1 MAKTIT
7 AKILI
12 MSSTGT
18 RVLLVLASLV
28 IVIAGL
34 KAASTIIVPL
44 LMALFIAI
52 ITTPFML
59 WLTSKGVPKWAAL
72 GLILLVLAGFILT
85 VGSLISSSVD
95 QFSALLPA
103 YENKLRTAITLL
115 SDWAARHQLTGFT
128 GGEFAVVDPK
138 AAAQI
143 IGGLVGSLGRIVG
156 DSLLIFFT
164 VVFLLVEA
172 STIPTKIRAILS
184 DPDTTLERLSE
195 FLSAVKQYLVIKSLT
210 SLITG
215 VIVTAWL
222 LFLGVD
228 FAVLWGSIAFFMNFV
243 PYVGSIIAAVPV
255 VFLAFLDAGV
265 QDALLVAVG
274 FLAIN
279 LVVGNLIEPR
289 FMGRGLGLSTLV
301 VFVSLIFWGWVFGPV
316 GMFLSAPLTMLV
328 KIALENDP
336 RSRWIAILLSSGSL
350 RRQ

>member
-1 MAKTIT
+1 
-7 AKILI
+7 

-18 RVLLVLASLV
+18 RVLLVLAALV

-34 KAASTIIVPL
+34 KAASALIVPL

-52 ITTPFML
+52 ITLPFML
-59 WLTSKGVPKWAAL
+59 WLTGKGASKWAAL
-72 GLILLVLAGFILT
+72 GLILLVLASVILT

-95 QFSALLPA
+95 QFSALLPT
-103 YENKLRTAITLL
+103 YENKLRTTITLL

-128 GGEFAVVDPK
+128 GTEFTIVDPK
-138 AAAQI
+138 AAARI
-143 IGGLVGSLGRIVG
+143 IGGLVGSVGRIVG

-164 VVFLLVEA
+164 VMFLLVEA
-172 STIPTKIRAILS
+172 STIPNKIRAILS

-215 VIVTAWL
+215 VVVTAWL
-222 LFLGVD
+222 FFLGVD

-243 PYVGSIIAAVPV
+243 PFVGSIIAAVPV

-265 QDALLVAVG
+265 QDALLVAAG

-301 VFVSLIFWGWVFGPV
+301 VFLSLLFWGWVFGPV
-316 GMFLSAPLTMLV
+316 GMFLSVPLTMLI
-328 KIALENDP
+328 KIALESDP
-336 RSRWIAILLSSGSL
+336 RSRWIAILLSSGTL
-350 RRQ
+350 PRQ

>member
-18 RVLLVLASLV
+18 RVLLVLASVV

-59 WLTSKGVPKWAAL
+59 WLTGKGVPKWAAL

-103 YENKLRTAITLL
+103 YET
-115 SDWAARHQLTGFT
+115 
-128 GGEFAVVDPK
+128 K

-164 VVFLLVEA
+164 VMFLLVEA
-172 STIPTKIRAILS
+172 STIPNKIRAILS

-195 FLSAVKQYLVIKSLT
+195 FLNAVKQYLVIKSLT

-215 VIVTAWL
+215 VVVTAWL
-222 LFLGVD
+222 FFLGVD

-243 PYVGSIIAAVPV
+243 PFVGSIIAAVPV

-265 QDALLVAVG
+265 QDALLVAAG

-301 VFVSLIFWGWVFGPV
+301 VFLSLLFWGWVFGPV

-328 KIALENDP
+328 KIALESDP
-336 RSRWIAILLSSGSL
+336 RSRWIAILLSSGTL
-350 RRQ
+350 PRQ

>member
-1 MAKTIT
+1 
-7 AKILI
+7 

-18 RVLLVLASLV
+18 RVLLVLAALV

-34 KAASTIIVPL
+34 KAASALIVPL

-52 ITTPFML
+52 ITLPFML
-59 WLTSKGVPKWAAL
+59 WLTGKGASKWAAL
-72 GLILLVLAGFILT
+72 GLILLVLASVILT

-95 QFSALLPA
+95 QFSALLPT
-103 YENKLRTAITLL
+103 YENKLRTTITLL

-128 GGEFAVVDPK
+128 GGEFTIVDPK
-138 AAAQI
+138 AAARI
-143 IGGLVGSLGRIVG
+143 IGGLVGSVGRIVG

-164 VVFLLVEA
+164 VMFLLVEA
-172 STIPTKIRAILS
+172 STIPNKIRAILS

-215 VIVTAWL
+215 VVVTAWL
-222 LFLGVD
+222 FFLGVD

-243 PYVGSIIAAVPV
+243 PFVGSIIAAVPV

-265 QDALLVAVG
+265 QDALLVAAG

-301 VFVSLIFWGWVFGPV
+301 VFLSLLFWGWVFGPV
-316 GMFLSAPLTMLV
+316 GMFLSVPLTMLI
-328 KIALENDP
+328 KIALESDP
-336 RSRWIAILLSSGSL
+336 RSRWIAILLSSGTL
-350 RRQ
+350 PRQ

>member
-1 MAKTIT
+1 
-7 AKILI
+7 

-18 RVLLVLASLV
+18 RVLLVLAALV

-34 KAASTIIVPL
+34 KAASALIVPL

-52 ITTPFML
+52 ITLPFML
-59 WLTSKGVPKWAAL
+59 WLTGKGAPKWAAL
-72 GLILLVLAGFILT
+72 GLILLVLASVILT

-95 QFSALLPA
+95 QFSALLPT
-103 YENKLRTAITLL
+103 YENKLRTTITLL
-115 SDWAARHQLTGFT
+115 SDWAARHQLTRFT
-128 GGEFAVVDPK
+128 GGEFTIVDPK
-138 AAAQI
+138 AAARI
-143 IGGLVGSLGRIVG
+143 IGGLVGSVGRIVG

-164 VVFLLVEA
+164 VMFLLVEA
-172 STIPTKIRAILS
+172 STIPNKIRAILS

-222 LFLGVD
+222 FFLGVD

-289 FMGRGLGLSTLV
+289 FMGRGLDLSTLV

-336 RSRWIAILLSSGSL
+336 RSRWIAILLSSGTL
-350 RRQ
+350 PRQ

>member
-1 MAKTIT
+1 
-7 AKILI
+7 

-18 RVLLVLASLV
+18 RVLLVLAALV

-34 KAASTIIVPL
+34 KAASALIVPL

-52 ITTPFML
+52 ITLPFML
-59 WLTSKGVPKWAAL
+59 WLTGKGASKWAAL
-72 GLILLVLAGFILT
+72 GLILLVLASVILT

-95 QFSALLPA
+95 QFSVLLPT
-103 YENKLRTAITLL
+103 YENKLRTTITLL
-115 SDWAARHQLTGFT
+115 SDWAARHQLTRFT
-128 GGEFAVVDPK
+128 GGEFTIVDPK
-138 AAAQI
+138 AAARI
-143 IGGLVGSLGRIVG
+143 IGGLVGSVGRIVG

-164 VVFLLVEA
+164 VMFLLVEA
-172 STIPTKIRAILS
+172 STIPNKIRAILS

-215 VIVTAWL
+215 VAVTAWL
-222 LFLGVD
+222 FFLGVD

-243 PYVGSIIAAVPV
+243 PFVGSIIAAVPV

-265 QDALLVAVG
+265 QDALLVAAG

-301 VFVSLIFWGWVFGPV
+301 VFLSLLFWGWVFGPV
-316 GMFLSAPLTMLV
+316 GMFLSVPLTMLI
-328 KIALENDP
+328 KIALESDP
-336 RSRWIAILLSSGSL
+336 RSRWIAILLSSGTL
-350 RRQ
+350 PRQ

>member
-1 MAKTIT
+1 
-7 AKILI
+7 

-18 RVLLVLASLV
+18 RVLLVLAALV

-34 KAASTIIVPL
+34 KAASALIVPL

-52 ITTPFML
+52 ITLPFML
-59 WLTSKGVPKWAAL
+59 WLTGKGASKWAAL
-72 GLILLVLAGFILT
+72 GLILLVLASVILT

-95 QFSALLPA
+95 QFSALLPT
-103 YENKLRTAITLL
+103 YENKLRTTISLL
-115 SDWAARHQLTGFT
+115 SDWAARHQLTRFT
-128 GGEFAVVDPK
+128 GGEFTIVDPK
-138 AAAQI
+138 AAARI
-143 IGGLVGSLGRIVG
+143 IGGLVGSVGRIVG

-164 VVFLLVEA
+164 VMFLLVEA
-172 STIPTKIRAILS
+172 STIPNKIRAILS

-195 FLSAVKQYLVIKSLT
+195 FLNAVKQYLVIKSLT

-215 VIVTAWL
+215 VVVTAWL
-222 LFLGVD
+222 FFLGVD

-243 PYVGSIIAAVPV
+243 PFVGSIIAAVPV

-265 QDALLVAVG
+265 QDALLVAAG

-301 VFVSLIFWGWVFGPV
+301 VFLSLLFWGWVFGPV
-316 GMFLSAPLTMLV
+316 GMFLSVPLTMLI
-328 KIALENDP
+328 KIALESDP
-336 RSRWIAILLSSGSL
+336 RSRWIAILLSSGTL
-350 RRQ
+350 PRQ

>member
-1 MAKTIT
+1 
-7 AKILI
+7 

-18 RVLLVLASLV
+18 RVLLVLAALV

-34 KAASTIIVPL
+34 KAASALIVPL

-52 ITTPFML
+52 ITLPFML
-59 WLTSKGVPKWAAL
+59 WLTGKGASKWAAL
-72 GLILLVLAGFILT
+72 GLILLVLASVILT

-95 QFSALLPA
+95 QFSALLPT
-103 YENKLRTAITLL
+103 YENKLRTTITLL
-115 SDWAARHQLTGFT
+115 SDWAARHQLTRFT
-128 GGEFAVVDPK
+128 GGEFTIVDPK
-138 AAAQI
+138 AAARI
-143 IGGLVGSLGRIVG
+143 IGGLVGSVGRIVG

-164 VVFLLVEA
+164 VMFLLVEA
-172 STIPTKIRAILS
+172 STIPNKIRAILS

-195 FLSAVKQYLVIKSLT
+195 FLNAVKQYLVIKSLT

-215 VIVTAWL
+215 VVVTAWL
-222 LFLGVD
+222 FFLGVD

-243 PYVGSIIAAVPV
+243 PFVGSIIAAVPV

-265 QDALLVAVG
+265 QDALLVAAG

-301 VFVSLIFWGWVFGPV
+301 VFLSLLFWGWVFGPV
-316 GMFLSAPLTMLV
+316 GMFLSVPLTMLI
-328 KIALENDP
+328 KIALESDP
-336 RSRWIAILLSSGSL
+336 RSRWIAILLSSGTL
-350 RRQ
+350 PRQ

>member
-1 MAKTIT
+1 
-7 AKILI
+7 

-18 RVLLVLASLV
+18 RVLLVLAALV

-34 KAASTIIVPL
+34 KAASALIVPL

-52 ITTPFML
+52 ITLPFML
-59 WLTSKGVPKWAAL
+59 WLTGKGASKWAAL
-72 GLILLVLAGFILT
+72 GLILLVLASVILT

-95 QFSALLPA
+95 QFSALLPT
-103 YENKLRTAITLL
+103 YENKLRTTITLL
-115 SDWAARHQLTGFT
+115 SDWAARHELTGFT

-138 AAAQI
+138 VAAQI

-164 VVFLLVEA
+164 VMFLLVEA
-172 STIPTKIRAILS
+172 STIPNKIRAILS

-215 VIVTAWL
+215 VVVTAWL
-222 LFLGVD
+222 FFLGVD

-243 PYVGSIIAAVPV
+243 PFVGSIIAAVPV

-265 QDALLVAVG
+265 QDALLVAAG

-301 VFVSLIFWGWVFGPV
+301 VFLSLLFWGWVFGPV
-316 GMFLSAPLTMLV
+316 GMFLSVPLTMLI
-328 KIALENDP
+328 KIALESDP
-336 RSRWIAILLSSGSL
+336 RSRWIAILLSSGTL
-350 RRQ
+350 PRQ

>member
-1 MAKTIT
+1 
-7 AKILI
+7 

-59 WLTSKGVPKWAAL
+59 WLTGKGAPTWAAL
-72 GLILLVLAGFILT
+72 GLILLVLASFILT

-95 QFSALLPA
+95 QFSTLLPA
-103 YENKLRTAITLL
+103 YENKLRTTITLL

-128 GGEFAVVDPK
+128 GTEFTVVDPK
-138 AAAQI
+138 AAARI
-143 IGGLVGSLGRIVG
+143 IGVLVGSVGRIVG

-172 STIPTKIRAILS
+172 STIPAKIRAILS

-195 FLSAVKQYLVIKSLT
+195 FLSAVKEYLVIKSIT

-215 VIVTAWL
+215 VVVTAWL
-222 LFLGVD
+222 FFLGVD

-265 QDALLVAVG
+265 QDALLVAAGYV
-274 FLAIN
+274 AIN

-316 GMFLSAPLTMLV
+316 GMFLSAPLTMLF
-328 KIALENDP
+328 KIALESDP
-336 RSRWIAILLSSGSL
+336 KSRWIAVLLSSGTL
-350 RRQ
+350 RKQ

>member
-1 MAKTIT
+1 
-7 AKILI
+7 

-18 RVLLVLASLV
+18 RVLLVLAALV

-34 KAASTIIVPL
+34 KAASALIVPL

-52 ITTPFML
+52 ITLPFML
-59 WLTSKGVPKWAAL
+59 WLTGKGASKWAAL
-72 GLILLVLAGFILT
+72 GLILLVLASVILT

-95 QFSALLPA
+95 QFSALLPT
-103 YENKLRTAITLL
+103 YENKLRTTITLL
-115 SDWAARHQLTGFT
+115 SDWAARHQLTRFT
-128 GGEFAVVDPK
+128 GGEFTIVDPK
-138 AAAQI
+138 AAARI
-143 IGGLVGSLGRIVG
+143 IGGLVGSVGRIVG

-164 VVFLLVEA
+164 VMFLLVEA
-172 STIPTKIRAILS
+172 STIPNKIRAILS

-215 VIVTAWL
+215 VVVTAWL
-222 LFLGVD
+222 FFLGVD

-243 PYVGSIIAAVPV
+243 PFVGSIIAAVPV

-265 QDALLVAVG
+265 QDALLVAAG

-301 VFVSLIFWGWVFGPV
+301 VFLSLLFWGWVFGPV
-316 GMFLSAPLTMLV
+316 GMFLSVPLTMLV
-328 KIALENDP
+328 KIALESDP
-336 RSRWIAILLSSGSL
+336 RSRWIAILLSSGTL
-350 RRQ
+350 PRQ

>member
-1 MAKTIT
+1 
-7 AKILI
+7 

-18 RVLLVLASLV
+18 RVLLVLAALV

-34 KAASTIIVPL
+34 KAASALIVPL

-52 ITTPFML
+52 ITLPFML
-59 WLTSKGVPKWAAL
+59 WLTGKGASKWAAL
-72 GLILLVLAGFILT
+72 GLILLVLASVILT

-95 QFSALLPA
+95 QFSALLPT
-103 YENKLRTAITLL
+103 YENKLRTTITLL

-128 GGEFAVVDPK
+128 GTEFTIVDPK
-138 AAAQI
+138 AAARI
-143 IGGLVGSLGRIVG
+143 IGGLVGSVGRIVG

-172 STIPTKIRAILS
+172 STIPNKIRAILS

-215 VIVTAWL
+215 VVVTAWL
-222 LFLGVD
+222 FFLGVD

-243 PYVGSIIAAVPV
+243 PFVGSIIAAVPV

-265 QDALLVAVG
+265 QDALLVAAG

-301 VFVSLIFWGWVFGPV
+301 VFLSLLFWGWVFGPV
-316 GMFLSAPLTMLV
+316 GMFLSVPLTMLI
-328 KIALENDP
+328 KIALESDP
-336 RSRWIAILLSSGSL
+336 RSRWIAILLSSGTL
-350 RRQ
+350 PRQ

>member
-1 MAKTIT
+1 
-7 AKILI
+7 
-12 MSSTGT
+12 
-18 RVLLVLASLV
+18 V

-59 WLTSKGVPKWAAL
+59 WLTGKGVTKWAAL
-72 GLILLVLAGFILT
+72 GLILLMLAGFILT

-222 LFLGVD
+222 FFLGVD

>member
-1 MAKTIT
+1 
-7 AKILI
+7 

-18 RVLLVLASLV
+18 RVLLVLAALV

-34 KAASTIIVPL
+34 KAASALIVPL

-52 ITTPFML
+52 ITLPFML
-59 WLTSKGVPKWAAL
+59 WLTGKGAPKWAAL
-72 GLILLVLAGFILT
+72 GLILLVLASVILT

-95 QFSALLPA
+95 QFSVLLPT
-103 YENKLRTAITLL
+103 YENKLRTTITLL
-115 SDWAARHQLTGFT
+115 SDWAARHQLTRFT
-128 GGEFAVVDPK
+128 GGEFTIVDPK
-138 AAAQI
+138 AAARI
-143 IGGLVGSLGRIVG
+143 IGGLVGSVGRIVG

-164 VVFLLVEA
+164 VMFLLVEA
-172 STIPTKIRAILS
+172 STIPNKIRAILS

-215 VIVTAWL
+215 VAVTAWL
-222 LFLGVD
+222 FFLGVD

-243 PYVGSIIAAVPV
+243 PFVGSIIAAVPV

-265 QDALLVAVG
+265 QDALLVAAG

-301 VFVSLIFWGWVFGPV
+301 VFLSLLFWGWVFGPV
-316 GMFLSAPLTMLV
+316 GMFLSVPLTMLI
-328 KIALENDP
+328 KIALESDP
-336 RSRWIAILLSSGSL
+336 RSRWIAILLSSGTL
-350 RRQ
+350 PRQ

>member
-1 MAKTIT
+1 
-7 AKILI
+7 

-52 ITTPFML
+52 ITTPLML
-59 WLTSKGVPKWAAL
+59 WLTDKGTPKWAAL

-128 GGEFAVVDPK
+128 GGEFTIVDPK
-138 AAAQI
+138 ATAKI

-164 VVFLLVEA
+164 VVFVLVEV
-172 STIPTKIRAILS
+172 STIPPKIRAILS

-222 LFLGVD
+222 FFLGVD
-228 FAVLWGSIAFFMNFV
+228 FAVLWGSIAFFMNFG

>member
-1 MAKTIT
+1 
-7 AKILI
+7 

-18 RVLLVLASLV
+18 RVLLVLAALV

-34 KAASTIIVPL
+34 KAASALIVPL

-52 ITTPFML
+52 ITLPFML
-59 WLTSKGVPKWAAL
+59 WLTGKGAPKWAAL
-72 GLILLVLAGFILT
+72 GLILLVLASVILT

-95 QFSALLPA
+95 QFSALLPT
-103 YENKLRTAITLL
+103 YENKLRTTITLL
-115 SDWAARHQLTGFT
+115 SDWAARHQLTRFT
-128 GGEFAVVDPK
+128 GGEFTIVDPK
-138 AAAQI
+138 AAARI
-143 IGGLVGSLGRIVG
+143 IGGLVGSVGRIVG

-172 STIPTKIRAILS
+172 STIPNKIRAILS

-195 FLSAVKQYLVIKSLT
+195 FLNAVKQYLVIKSLT

-215 VIVTAWL
+215 VVVTAWL
-222 LFLGVD
+222 FFLGVD

-243 PYVGSIIAAVPV
+243 PFVGSIIAAVPV

-265 QDALLVAVG
+265 QDALLVAAG

-301 VFVSLIFWGWVFGPV
+301 VFLSLLFWGWVFGPV
-316 GMFLSAPLTMLV
+316 GMFLSVPLTMLI
-328 KIALENDP
+328 KIALESDP
-336 RSRWIAILLSSGSL
+336 RSRWIAILLSSGTL
-350 RRQ
+350 PRQ

>member
-1 MAKTIT
+1 
-7 AKILI
+7 

-59 WLTSKGVPKWAAL
+59 WLTGKGVPKWAAL
-72 GLILLVLAGFILT
+72 GLILLVLASVILT

-95 QFSALLPA
+95 QFSALLPT
-103 YENKLRTAITLL
+103 YENKLRTTITLL
-115 SDWAARHQLTGFT
+115 SDWAARHQLTRFT
-128 GGEFAVVDPK
+128 GTEFTIVDPK
-138 AAAQI
+138 AAARI
-143 IGGLVGSLGRIVG
+143 IGGLVGSVGRIVG

-164 VVFLLVEA
+164 VMFLLVEA
-172 STIPTKIRAILS
+172 STIPNKIRAILS

-195 FLSAVKQYLVIKSLT
+195 FLNAVKQYLVIKSLT

-215 VIVTAWL
+215 VVVTAWL
-222 LFLGVD
+222 FFLGVD

-243 PYVGSIIAAVPV
+243 PFVGSIIAAVPV

-265 QDALLVAVG
+265 QDALLVAAG

-301 VFVSLIFWGWVFGPV
+301 VFLSLLFWGWVFGPV
-316 GMFLSAPLTMLV
+316 GMFLSVPLTMLI
-328 KIALENDP
+328 KIALESDP
-336 RSRWIAILLSSGSL
+336 RSRWIAILLSSGTL
-350 RRQ
+350 PRQ

>member
-1 MAKTIT
+1 
-7 AKILI
+7 

-59 WLTSKGVPKWAAL
+59 WLTGKGVPNWAAL

-128 GGEFAVVDPK
+128 AGEFAVVDPK
-138 AAAQI
+138 AAAKI

-156 DSLLIFFT
+156 DSLLIFLT

-184 DPDTTLERLSE
+184 DRETTLERLSE

-222 LFLGVD
+222 FFLGVD

>member
-1 MAKTIT
+1 
-7 AKILI
+7 

-18 RVLLVLASLV
+18 RVLLVLAALV

-34 KAASTIIVPL
+34 KAASALIVPL

-52 ITTPFML
+52 ITLPFML
-59 WLTSKGVPKWAAL
+59 WLTGKGASKWAAL
-72 GLILLVLAGFILT
+72 GLILLVLASVILT

-95 QFSALLPA
+95 QFSALLPT
-103 YENKLRTAITLL
+103 YENKLRTTITLL
-115 SDWAARHQLTGFT
+115 SDWTARHQLTRFT
-128 GGEFAVVDPK
+128 GGEFTIVDPK
-138 AAAQI
+138 AAARI
-143 IGGLVGSLGRIVG
+143 IGGLVGSVGRIVG

-164 VVFLLVEA
+164 VMFLLVEA
-172 STIPTKIRAILS
+172 STIPNKIRAILS

-215 VIVTAWL
+215 VAVTAWL
-222 LFLGVD
+222 FFLGVD

-243 PYVGSIIAAVPV
+243 PFVGSIIAAVPV

-265 QDALLVAVG
+265 QDALLVAAG

-301 VFVSLIFWGWVFGPV
+301 VFLSLLFWGWVFGPV
-316 GMFLSAPLTMLV
+316 GMFLSVPLTMLI
-328 KIALENDP
+328 KIALESDP
-336 RSRWIAILLSSGSL
+336 RSRWIAILLSSGTL
-350 RRQ
+350 PRQ

>member
-1 MAKTIT
+1 
-7 AKILI
+7 

-18 RVLLVLASLV
+18 RVLLVLAALV

-34 KAASTIIVPL
+34 KAASALIVPL

-52 ITTPFML
+52 ITLPFML
-59 WLTSKGVPKWAAL
+59 WLTGKGAPKWAAL
-72 GLILLVLAGFILT
+72 GLILLVLASVILT

-95 QFSALLPA
+95 QFSALLPT
-103 YENKLRTAITLL
+103 YENKLRTTITLL
-115 SDWAARHQLTGFT
+115 SDWAARHQLTRFT
-128 GGEFAVVDPK
+128 GGEFTIVDPK
-138 AAAQI
+138 AAARI
-143 IGGLVGSLGRIVG
+143 IGGLVGSVGRIVG

-164 VVFLLVEA
+164 VMFLLVEA
-172 STIPTKIRAILS
+172 STIPNKIRAILS

-195 FLSAVKQYLVIKSLT
+195 FLNAVKQYLVIKSLT

-215 VIVTAWL
+215 VVVTAWL
-222 LFLGVD
+222 FFLGVD

-243 PYVGSIIAAVPV
+243 PFVGSIIAAVPV

-265 QDALLVAVG
+265 QDALLVAAG

-301 VFVSLIFWGWVFGPV
+301 VFLSLLFWGWVFGPV
-316 GMFLSAPLTMLV
+316 GMFLSVPLTMLV
-328 KIALENDP
+328 KIALESDA
-336 RSRWIAILLSSGSL
+336 RSRWIAILLSSGTL
-350 RRQ
+350 PRQ

>member
-1 MAKTIT
+1 
-7 AKILI
+7 

-59 WLTSKGVPKWAAL
+59 WLTGKGAPTWAAL
-72 GLILLVLAGFILT
+72 GLILLVLASFILT

-103 YENKLRTAITLL
+103 YENKLRTTITLL

-128 GGEFAVVDPK
+128 GTEFTVVDPK
-138 AAAQI
+138 AAARI
-143 IGGLVGSLGRIVG
+143 IGGLVGSVGRIVG

-172 STIPTKIRAILS
+172 STIPAKIRTILS

-195 FLSAVKQYLVIKSLT
+195 FLSAVKEYLVIKSIT

-215 VIVTAWL
+215 VVVTAWL
-222 LFLGVD
+222 FFLGVD

-265 QDALLVAVG
+265 QDALLVAAGYV
-274 FLAIN
+274 AIN

-328 KIALENDP
+328 KIALESDP
-336 RSRWIAILLSSGSL
+336 KSRWIAVLLSSGTL
-350 RRQ
+350 RKQ

>member
-1 MAKTIT
+1 
-7 AKILI
+7 

-59 WLTSKGVPKWAAL
+59 WLTGKGAPTWAAL
-72 GLILLVLAGFILT
+72 GLILLVLASFILT

-95 QFSALLPA
+95 QFSTLLPA
-103 YENKLRTAITLL
+103 YENKLRTTITLL

-128 GGEFAVVDPK
+128 GTEFTVVDPK
-138 AAAQI
+138 AAARI
-143 IGGLVGSLGRIVG
+143 IGGLVGSVGRIVG
-156 DSLLIFFT
+156 DSLLIFFI
-164 VVFLLVEA
+164 VMFLLVEA
-172 STIPTKIRAILS
+172 STIPAKIRTILS
-184 DPDTTLERLSE
+184 DPDTTLKRLSE
-195 FLSAVKQYLVIKSLT
+195 FLSAVKEYLVIKSIT

-215 VIVTAWL
+215 VVVTAWL
-222 LFLGVD
+222 FFLGVD

-265 QDALLVAVG
+265 QDALLVAAGYV
-274 FLAIN
+274 AIN

-328 KIALENDP
+328 KIALESDP
-336 RSRWIAILLSSGSL
+336 KNRWIAVLLSSGTL
-350 RRQ
+350 RKQ

>member
-1 MAKTIT
+1 MAKTVP
-7 AKILI
+7 ANLLI
-12 MSSTGT
+12 MSSIGT

-52 ITTPFML
+52 ITTPLML
-59 WLTSKGVPKWAAL
+59 WLTDKGVPKWAAL
-72 GLILLVLAGFILT
+72 GFILLVLATFILT

-95 QFSALLPA
+95 QFSSLLPA
-103 YENKLRTAITLL
+103 YENKLRTTITLL
-115 SDWAARHQLTGFT
+115 SDWASHHLLTEFT
-128 GGEFAVVDPK
+128 GTEFTVVDPK
-138 AAAQI
+138 AAAKI
-143 IGGLVGSLGRIVG
+143 IGGLVSSLGRIVG

-164 VVFLLVEA
+164 VLFLLVEA

-184 DPDTTLERLSE
+184 DHDTTLERLSE
-195 FLSAVKQYLVIKSLT
+195 FLNAVKQYLVIKSLT

-222 LFLGVD
+222 FFLGVD

>member
-1 MAKTIT
+1 MAKTIP
-7 AKILI
+7 AKLQI

-52 ITTPFML
+52 ITTPLML
-59 WLTSKGVPKWAAL
+59 WLTDKGLPKWGSL
-72 GLILLVLAGFILT
+72 GLILLVLATFILT
-85 VGSLISSSVD
+85 IGSLISSSVD

-103 YENKLRTAITLL
+103 YENKLRTTITLL
-115 SDWAARHQLTGFT
+115 SDWASRHHLTEFT
-128 GGEFAVVDPK
+128 GAEFTVVDPK
-138 AAAQI
+138 AAAKI
-143 IGGLVGSLGRIVG
+143 IGGLVSSLGRIVG

-164 VVFLLVEA
+164 VLFLLVEA

-184 DPDTTLERLSE
+184 DPDTTLERLTE

-215 VIVTAWL
+215 VTVTAWL
-222 LFLGVD
+222 FFLGVD

-265 QDALLVAVG
+265 QEALLVAIG
-274 FLAIN
+274 FLSIN

-301 VFVSLIFWGWVFGPV
+301 VFVSLIFWGWVFGPI

-336 RSRWIAILLSSGSL
+336 RSRWIAILLSSGT
-350 RRQ
+350 RQRQ

>member
-1 MAKTIT
+1 
-7 AKILI
+7 

-18 RVLLVLASLV
+18 RVLLVLAALV

-34 KAASTIIVPL
+34 KAASALIVPL

-52 ITTPFML
+52 ITLPFML
-59 WLTSKGVPKWAAL
+59 WLTGKGASKWAAL
-72 GLILLVLAGFILT
+72 GLILLVLASVILT

-95 QFSALLPA
+95 QFSALLPT
-103 YENKLRTAITLL
+103 YENKLRTTITLL
-115 SDWAARHQLTGFT
+115 SDWAARHQLTRFT
-128 GGEFAVVDPK
+128 GGEFTIVDPK
-138 AAAQI
+138 AAARI
-143 IGGLVGSLGRIVG
+143 IGGLVGSVGRIVG

-164 VVFLLVEA
+164 VMFLLVEA
-172 STIPTKIRAILS
+172 STIPNKIRAILS

-215 VIVTAWL
+215 VVVTAWL
-222 LFLGVD
+222 FSLGVD

-243 PYVGSIIAAVPV
+243 PFVGSIIAAVPV

-265 QDALLVAVG
+265 QDALLVAAG

-301 VFVSLIFWGWVFGPV
+301 VFLSLLFWGWVFGPV
-316 GMFLSAPLTMLV
+316 GMFLSVPLTMLI
-328 KIALENDP
+328 KIALESDP
-336 RSRWIAILLSSGSL
+336 RSRWIAILLSSGTL
-350 RRQ
+350 PRQ

>member
-1 MAKTIT
+1 
-7 AKILI
+7 

-18 RVLLVLASLV
+18 RVLLVLAALV

-34 KAASTIIVPL
+34 KAASALIVPL

-52 ITTPFML
+52 ITLPFML
-59 WLTSKGVPKWAAL
+59 WLTGKGAPKWAAL
-72 GLILLVLAGFILT
+72 GLILLVLASVILT

-95 QFSALLPA
+95 QFSALLPT
-103 YENKLRTAITLL
+103 YENKLRTTITLL

-128 GGEFAVVDPK
+128 GTEFTIVDPK
-138 AAAQI
+138 AAARI
-143 IGGLVGSLGRIVG
+143 IGGLVGSVGRIVG

-164 VVFLLVEA
+164 VMFLLVEA
-172 STIPTKIRAILS
+172 STIPNKIRAILS

-215 VIVTAWL
+215 VVVTAWL
-222 LFLGVD
+222 FFLGVD

-243 PYVGSIIAAVPV
+243 PFVGSIIAAVPV

-265 QDALLVAVG
+265 QDALLVAAG

-301 VFVSLIFWGWVFGPV
+301 VFLSLLFWGWVFGPV
-316 GMFLSAPLTMLV
+316 GMFLSVPLTMLV
-328 KIALENDP
+328 KIALESDP
-336 RSRWIAILLSSGSL
+336 RSRWIAILLSSGTL
-350 RRQ
+350 PRQ

>member
-1 MAKTIT
+1 
-7 AKILI
+7 

-52 ITTPFML
+52 ITTPLML
-59 WLTSKGVPKWAAL
+59 WLSSKGVPKWASL
-72 GLILLVLAGFILT
+72 GLILLVLATFILT

-103 YENKLRTAITLL
+103 YEIKLRTAITLL

-128 GGEFAVVDPK
+128 GGEFAVVDPN

-222 LFLGVD
+222 FFLGVD

>member
-1 MAKTIT
+1 
-7 AKILI
+7 

-18 RVLLVLASLV
+18 RVLLVLAALV

-34 KAASTIIVPL
+34 KAASALIVPL

-52 ITTPFML
+52 ITLPFML
-59 WLTSKGVPKWAAL
+59 WLTGKGASKWAAL
-72 GLILLVLAGFILT
+72 GLILLVLASVILT

-95 QFSALLPA
+95 QFSALLPT
-103 YENKLRTAITLL
+103 YENKLRTTITLL
-115 SDWAARHQLTGFT
+115 SDWAARHQLTRFT
-128 GGEFAVVDPK
+128 GGEFTIVDPK
-138 AAAQI
+138 AAARI
-143 IGGLVGSLGRIVG
+143 IGGLVGSVGRIVG

-164 VVFLLVEA
+164 VMFLLVEA
-172 STIPTKIRAILS
+172 STIPNKIRAILS

-215 VIVTAWL
+215 VAVTAWL
-222 LFLGVD
+222 FFLGVD

-243 PYVGSIIAAVPV
+243 PFVGSIIAAVPV

-265 QDALLVAVG
+265 QDALLVAAG

-301 VFVSLIFWGWVFGPV
+301 VFLSLLFWGWVFGPV
-316 GMFLSAPLTMLV
+316 GMFLSVPLTMLI
-328 KIALENDP
+328 KIALESDP
-336 RSRWIAILLSSGSL
+336 RSRWIAILLSSGTL
-350 RRQ
+350 PRQ

>member
-1 MAKTIT
+1 
-7 AKILI
+7 

-18 RVLLVLASLV
+18 RVLLVLAALV

-34 KAASTIIVPL
+34 KAASALIVPL

-52 ITTPFML
+52 ITLPFML
-59 WLTSKGVPKWAAL
+59 WLTGKGASKWAAL
-72 GLILLVLAGFILT
+72 GLILLVLASVILT

-95 QFSALLPA
+95 QFSALLPT
-103 YENKLRTAITLL
+103 YENKLRTTITLL
-115 SDWAARHQLTGFT
+115 SDWAARHQLTRFT
-128 GGEFAVVDPK
+128 GGEFTIVDPK
-138 AAAQI
+138 AAARI
-143 IGGLVGSLGRIVG
+143 IGGLVGSVGRIVG

-172 STIPTKIRAILS
+172 STIPNKIRAILS

-195 FLSAVKQYLVIKSLT
+195 FLNAVKQYLVIKSLT

-215 VIVTAWL
+215 VVVTAWL
-222 LFLGVD
+222 FFLGVD

-243 PYVGSIIAAVPV
+243 PFVGSIIAAVPV

-265 QDALLVAVG
+265 QDALLVAAG

-301 VFVSLIFWGWVFGPV
+301 VFLSLLFWGWVFGPV
-316 GMFLSAPLTMLV
+316 GMFLSVPLTMLV
-328 KIALENDP
+328 KIALESDP
-336 RSRWIAILLSSGSL
+336 RSRWIAILLSSGTL
-350 RRQ
+350 PRQ